1 MSIELT
7 TQELHNLAMNVVG
20 KDLEKQGFEFIS
32 VNSQL
37 KKDPQFV
44 CLKNKKLHFV
54 VVKAV
59 LYPNNPGK
67 YNVTY
72 METMKEHA
80 LKFKARTYYAGVGI
94 ANAKNYEA
102 PITKNENY
110 IINYNGII
118 EI

>member
-1 MSIELT
+1 MTDEFT
-7 TQELHNLAMNVVG
+7 EQELHNLAMNVVG
-20 KDLEKQGFEFIS
+20 KDLEKQGFEFMS

-44 CLKNKKLHFV
+44 CLKNKKLHFI
-54 VVKAV
+54 VVKAI
-59 LYPNNPGK
+59 LYPENPAK
-67 YNVTY
+67 FNVTF

-80 LKFKARTYYAGVGI
+80 LKFKAQTYYAGVGI

-102 PITKNENY
+102 PLKKGEKY

>member
-1 MSIELT
+1 MEILNE
-7 TQELHNLAMNVVG
+7 QELHNLAMNVVG
-20 KDLEKQGFEFIS
+20 KDLEAKGFEFLA

-59 LYPNNPGK
+59 LYPENPKK
-67 YNVTY
+67 YDVVF
-72 METMKEHA
+72 METIKEHA

-94 ANAKNYEA
+94 ASADNYEK
-102 PITKNENY
+102 PVRKDRKYIVNY
-110 IINYNGII
+110 DGIQEII
-118 EI
+118 